1 MCMGIGVRRGM
12 VWGTSMDMGMGRA
25 SGWELHRTKDV
36 TATGMG
42 TETGMGI
49 GVGMETDMGQGW

>member
-1 MCMGIGVRRGM
+1 M
-12 VWGTSMDMGMGRA
+12 VWGTSMDMGMMRA
-25 SGWELHRTKDV
+25 SGWELYRSGDRNEDV

-42 TETGMGI
+42 TETGMGV